1 MNQEEVKN
9 CVVIRN
15 VLKNK
20 QSELVKMQ
28 KDIFKICEDPLLI
41 DEYLADYKKRLFNL
55 DFHKDNPYFARI
67 KFVEKSDETKYDIY
81 ISKLGFYK
89 INDDISVVDW
99 RSPVCDLYY
108 NGAVGD
114 TKYRVDENEI
124 NAFLNLKR
132 QINFENGQ
140 VSDVYDFDDQ
150 ISNDELLKPYLTKHA
165 DNRLK
170 NIVSTIQKEQ
180 NKIIRYPFHRNLI
193 VQGVAGSGKT
203 TVALHRLS
211 YLLYNYKKN
220 FKPYQYMILS
230 PNKVFIDYVSSIL
243 PELDAQDVVNSGLE
257 QLTKDLLNIDVKV
270 LNKNCQKD
278 FLDKNKIS
286 AAYLKTKTSKE
297 YLNAIDKFVQNFEN
311 QNFLKP
317 LVIKNVK
324 ILDVEDIRKIY
335 TATDGRNCEE
345 KFDMLC
351 KKISMYLQNNF
362 DKRYQI
368 LSALQKRQIISF
380 SQKAELNNILEKGCE
395 KYFKKN
401 YNGKT
406 NIFALYKN
414 FVENVQD
421 YCDDKNI
428 DELKKYTLANLNKKT
443 ISYDDVGGIL
453 YLYGKIK
460 NAPEK
465 YADVRNIFVD
475 EAQDL
480 SIVTF
485 VALSKIFWQ
494 SYFSIF
500 GDLAQGMYSY
510 QSISDWQELDLA
522 FANANYLLLDKSYR
536 TTKEIMDNANLTLE
550 KLSMPLAQN
559 VLRHGEKV
567 EFIDCP
573 KQNLCEIANV
583 WLYTL
588 KGKGFKTIAVIF
600 KNDEELDA
608 FCKSNRQ
615 IVKID
620 ENTETY
626 NSPVVA
632 LTVKTAKGLEFDSV
646 IIFNSK
652 LYDLQNP
659 LDLKE
664 FFVAQTR
671 ALHKLVVLS
680 EV

>member
-67 KFVEKSDETKYDIY
+67 KFVEKSDDTKYDIY

-362 DKRYQI
+362 DKRYQV
-368 LSALQKRQIISF
+368 LSDLQKRQIISF
-380 SQKAELNNILEKGCE
+380 TQKAELNNILEKGCE

-406 NIFALYKN
+406 NIFVLYKN

-510 QSISDWQELDLA
+510 QSINDWQELDLA

-573 KQNLCEIANV
+573 KQNLCEVANV
-583 WLYTL
+583 WLDTL

-652 LYDLQNP
+652 SYDLQNP